1 MRLGQLARKLSI
13 SQSNVVEFLT
23 RNNIPIETDSNARIS
38 DEHTTLVIQ
47 HFNPALLLAE
57 PEKESIT
64 NELITPVP
72 EEERQEKIQQEDK
85 QEIAIETTSPQIE
98 TAEEKIELI
107 KASKAELP
115 GLKVLGKIELPE
127 FKKKEEPKI
136 TEGESVEPPPP
147 PIEVPTPSR
156 RISRPEPRKNFR
168 DKREQPWK
176 NPLEAKRE
184 REAREAEQ
192 RRREQIEIEKE
203 LRTKH
208 YQQKVKK
215 GSQPTRSFKKVD
227 EPLEEIVNDDRPTPR
242 TWLGKFMRWLSTP

>member
-1 MRLGQLARKLSI
+1 MRLGQLARKLSL
-13 SQSNVVEFLT
+13 SQTDVLEFLS
-23 RNNIPIETDSNARIS
+23 RKNIHIEGDSNARIS

-57 PEKESIT
+57 PEKEIV
-64 NELITPVP
+64 VP
-72 EEERQEKIQQEDK
+72 EIVPPVAESKKSEEIK
-85 QEIAIETTSPQIE
+85 QEEIREIPSDLTPSQIE
-98 TAEEKIELI
+98 TVDEKVELI

-127 FKKKEEPKI
+127 TKKKEEPKI
-136 TEGESVEPPPP
+136 SEGESAEAQPTTEAPPPP
-147 PIEVPTPSR
+147 R

-168 DKREQPWK
+168 DNREQQWK
-176 NPLEAKRE
+176 NPIEAKRE
-184 REAREAEQ
+184 REAREAEEK
-192 RRREQIEIEKE
+192 RREQIEIDKE

-215 GSQPTRSFKKVD
+215 SSQPTRSVKKVD
-227 EPLEEIVNDDRPTPR
+227 EPLEEMVNDDRPIPR